1 MIAVAFAFLLMQQ
14 LAALPSETPAAD
26 PSPAAS
32 LPEWAKVDPFA
43 FERACCSALVRGD
56 TPLDVCQT
64 RVRRLLADSL
74 GDDLPATMR
83 AAGSLDDCQRLRD
96 AAGGSPYAVQ
106 CGARPPSMAA
116 SNVPVERDC
125 RSRPERGGF
134 TTECRPV
141 GSTDEGGGLK
151 LTLFGDKD

>member
-26 PSPAAS
+26 PSP
-32 LPEWAKVDPFA
+32 AKVDPFA